1 MKRIMLEE
9 KVLATVQTPTWVKLQ
24 ENGSFTLSTEV
35 EAQGVVIDGQ
45 VYHVIGRAAVDGLQD
60 VLVID
65 IDETVYQKEQ
75 EKNLQAATLPAAIVF
90 VTLAEAQQLDD
101 VTVSEHPELFSDW
114 VEGMDYEVKTIRR
127 DPEDGKLYRCE
138 QKHTSQAG
146 WEPHNTPAMW
156 TQISDPSVEYPDWR
170 QPIGVQDSYAKG
182 DKVTDDGKKWISEVD
197 NNVWK
202 PGVYGWTEV
211 KEDDDNE

>member
-65 IDETVYQKEQ
+65 IDETIYQKEQ

-90 VTLAEAQQLDD
+90 VTLAETKQLDD
-101 VTVSEHPELFSDW
+101 VTVREHAELFSNW
-114 VEGMDYEVKTIRR
+114 VPGMEYGVGAVRN
-127 DPEDGKLYRCE
+127 DPEDGNLYRCE

-146 WEPHNTPAMW
+146 WEPHAVPALW
-156 TQISDPSVEYPDWR
+156 TKIPGLGVEYPQWG
-170 QPIGVQDSYAKG
+170 QPIGSRDSYPKG
-182 DKVTDDGKKWISEVD
+182 AKVTDEGKKWVSEVD

-202 PGVYGWTEV
+202 PGVFGWAEE
-211 KEDDDNE
+211 KEDTNE